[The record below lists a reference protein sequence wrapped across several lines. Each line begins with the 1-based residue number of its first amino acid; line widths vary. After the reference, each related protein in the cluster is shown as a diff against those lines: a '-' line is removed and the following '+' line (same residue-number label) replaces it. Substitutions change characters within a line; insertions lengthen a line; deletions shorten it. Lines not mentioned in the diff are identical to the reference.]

1 MEWPSYDAA
10 NSNEGRLQDKIGV
23 IALACEDKIALFHLG
38 AYAGK
43 TPSDLIGPVLRG
55 IIESPNIIKAGV
67 NILAADFR
75 RLEDH
80 FGLRPQGAVELS
92 HLHKLVQHGTSGD
105 FNLCTT
111 KLCALGEQVQ
121 MHLGMPLKK
130 SRVRTSNWSQRK
142 QLSREQRSYAASD
155 AYAGFMLYHCLTH
168 LRLSMEPQPP
178 PPLYAERYTSINISG
193 RGTAL
198 LLQLD
203 DHDGRTSL
211 QVIRAADF
219 FEGRQDATYTA
230 EIASQRTD
238 VEEDESSSSPA
249 PPGQAKATA
258 PSRLGSSGRPMLSRD
273 KTKTPR
279 KKPNSLLNKLKAHR
293 DRIAKQ
299 RRLDRWKIIHNSA
312 LELIAKYRPE
322 NEMALMQLK
331 GVGPQTV
338 KKYGA
343 AILNIVGIHVEKEKG
358 SVDAD
363 ESDGEVPNSTLN
375 RDGSGSHVDGPGD
388 LREAVRRLNPESG
401 TPDSHPVQQIIVGR
415 GSRSDPIELG
425 GSADDVSAEASS
437 RPALKRQR
445 ISTVSYLRRFESR
458 VPATFSCPSIGC

>member
-1 MEWPSYDAA
+1 
-10 NSNEGRLQDKIGV
+10 
-23 IALACEDKIALFHLG
+23 
-38 AYAGK
+38 
-43 TPSDLIGPVLRG
+43 
-55 IIESPNIIKAGV
+55 
-67 NILAADFR
+67 
-75 RLEDH
+75 
-80 FGLRPQGAVELS
+80 
-92 HLHKLVQHGTSGD
+92 
-105 FNLCTT
+105 
-111 KLCALGEQVQ
+111 
-121 MHLGMPLKK
+121 
-130 SRVRTSNWSQRK
+130 
-142 QLSREQRSYAASD
+142 
-155 AYAGFMLYHCLTH
+155 
-168 LRLSMEPQPP
+168 
-178 PPLYAERYTSINISG
+178 
-193 RGTAL
+193 
-198 LLQLD
+198 
-203 DHDGRTSL
+203 
-211 QVIRAADF
+211 
-219 FEGRQDATYTA
+219 
-230 EIASQRTD
+230 
-238 VEEDESSSSPA
+238 
-249 PPGQAKATA
+249 
-258 PSRLGSSGRPMLSRD
+258 MLSRD